1 MFEIFSGGLLLM
13 KVRVIGFFSSVVWT
27 ALVLGLLRWM
37 DWIDNQSVAVIVF
50 AVILVTFL
58 DAAWRW
64 LWKRREKNA
73 GLNPRSG
80 NNLLIPALN

>member
-1 MFEIFSGGLLLM
+1 M

-80 NNLLIPALN
+80 NSLLIPALN

>member
-1 MFEIFSGGLLLM
+1 LFEIFSGGLLLM

>member
-1 MFEIFSGGLLLM
+1 M

-58 DAAWRW
+58 DVAWRW

-73 GLNPRSG
+73 DLNPRSR
-80 NNLLIPALN
+80 NSLLIPALN

>member
-73 GLNPRSG
+73 DLNPRSG